1 MWVEAAGCDA
11 FIRAAP
17 PGQRPKCLLPPHH
30 LPYNPSYTKPY
41 HDHHTAAYQIIPWQN
56 TSSASPG
63 HTNPPPGVPSHTGEK
78 RRDGGR
84 GKNFILASSGRHLT
98 LYLICKICKTHFF
111 YEKRISNCQQSKLTK
126 QVSLLIIFSALGT
139 VLSCWQPQ
147 PLPFANELRP
157 HCQAVN
163 TTGTAPASCPD
174 GLHSFFSRGMRSR
187 LVGGRKA
194 GGTEP

>member
-1 MWVEAAGCDA
+1 MNCGLRRPAVMPSLE
-11 FIRAAP
+11 
-17 PGQRPKCLLPPHH
+17 QRPPASAPSVCCRPTTHHTIPPIPNHTMTTIPQHTRSYHGRTHPQH
-30 LPYNPSYTKPY
+30 LPAIPIPLLVCDPTLEKRGE
-41 HDHHTAAYQIIPWQN
+41 TAAEGK
-56 TSSASPG
+56 TLSSLPLDLDLQDSLF
-63 HTNPPPGVPSHTGEK
+63 NEK
-78 RRDGGR
+78 R
-84 GKNFILASSGRHLT
+84 NSS
-98 LYLICKICKTHFF
+98 
-111 YEKRISNCQQSKLTK
+111 QQSKLTK
-126 QVSLLIIFSALGT
+126 KVSLHIISSA

>member
-1 MWVEAAGCDA
+1 MWVEVAGCDA

-30 LPYNPSYTKPY
+30 SPYNPSHTKPY
-41 HDHHTAAYQIIPWQN
+41 HNHHTAAYQIIPWQN

-84 GKNFILASSGRHLT
+84 GKNFILASSGRPYHT
-98 LYLICKICKTHFF
+98 LFDLQDSLFN
-111 YEKRISNCQQSKLTK
+111 EKRNSSQQSKLTK
-126 QVSLLIIFSALGT
+126 KVSLHIIFSA

-174 GLHSFFSRGMRSR
+174 GLHSSPEG
-187 LVGGRKA
+187 
-194 GGTEP
+194 

>member
-1 MWVEAAGCDA
+1 MAGHILSICRPYQSPSWCA
-11 FIRAAP
+11 IPHWRKEER
-17 PGQRPKCLLPPHH
+17 QRPREKLIL
-30 LPYNPSYTKPY
+30 
-41 HDHHTAAYQIIPWQN
+41 
-56 TSSASPG
+56 TSSG
-63 HTNPPPGVPSHTGEK
+63 RPSHTLF
-78 RRDGGR
+78 D
-84 GKNFILASSGRHLT
+84 LQDMQDSL
-98 LYLICKICKTHFF
+98 F
-111 YEKRISNCQQSKLTK
+111 YEKRNSNCKQSKLTK
-126 QVSLLIIFSALGT
+126 QVGLLIIFSALGT

-163 TTGTAPASCPD
+163 TTGTAAASCPD